1 MEREQQSQE
10 MKLKEP
16 RTQEESVQAADLL
29 NLVLVS
35 THIQYSRV
43 HVSVYILTQ
52 YINWLCTFQ
61 TLAEKEEAP
70 PTFTRR
76 NSGMIWFECQKVNR
90 LH

>member
-52 YINWLCTFQ
+52 YIN
-61 TLAEKEEAP
+61 
-70 PTFTRR
+70 
-76 NSGMIWFECQKVNR
+76 
-90 LH
+90 